1 MGNSYQAV
9 LQDKLARFLLVVL
22 PLACLLPLQAAAMP
36 PALCDQQDTG
46 ERFKC
51 KFQNIIDQQNVSAD
65 KLASMGTIPKER
77 TDKLKRQVGKT
88 MNTNSK
94 ADRDTYMQF
103 TKKKEP
109 QCDIVELEN
118 HPQANGNGDGIC
130 DTRGPQPEVCAEDN
144 SDQIGNN
151 DGVCSPTKGKKRE
164 ACLQIC
170 DEEALRGNP
179 NNFDDSPGS
188 RGADFEV
195 ILDDMTDDYIELN
208 DNLDEQLSLQAS
220 MSSLSASGIDPCDPI
235 LTARPSQK
243 QQDNSFMAAYIAEN
257 AAEQA
262 DNVCGLD
269 GAGFN
274 IHLACII
281 TDGIYLVAKGI
292 ADTITSANE
301 AVDSETVD
309 AIMECVKSIQ
319 ASSDD
324 QQAQLDS
331 MDRKLDTTLQ
341 QLDATL
347 QKLDETV
354 QLLNTPL
361 GRREDFPR

>member
-1 MGNSYQAV
+1 MDMPGCHGQCGRMRHLLKFIVPLV
-9 LQDKLARFLLVVL
+9 LVL
-22 PLACLLPLQAAAMP
+22 PPLALAIP
-36 PALCDQQDTG
+36 PTLCDQQDTG

-51 KFQNIIDQQNVSAD
+51 KFQNIIDQQDESAD
-65 KLASMGTIPKER
+65 KLASMGTIPQER
-77 TDKLKRQVGKT
+77 TAKLKRQVGKT
-88 MNTNSK
+88 MNTNAR

-103 TKKKEP
+103 TKKKGA

-130 DTRGPQPEVCAEDN
+130 DTRGPHPEVCAEDN

-170 DEEALRGNP
+170 DEEALSGNP
-179 NNFDDSPGS
+179 GNFDDSPGS

-195 ILDDMTDDYIELN
+195 ILDDMTDDYVELN
-208 DNLDEQLSLQAS
+208 QNLDEQVALRASIASLAATG
-220 MSSLSASGIDPCDPI
+220 LDPCDPA
-235 LTARPSQK
+235 LTSRPTQK

-292 ADTITSANE
+292 ADTITSANDS
-301 AVDSETVD
+301 VDSETID
-309 AIMECVKSIQ
+309 AIMECVRSIQ

-324 QQAQLDS
+324 QQDQLDN

-341 QLDATL
+341 QLDITL
-347 QKLDETV
+347 QRLDETI
-354 QLLNTPL
+354 QLLNTPT
-361 GRREDFPR
+361 GRRAGFPN